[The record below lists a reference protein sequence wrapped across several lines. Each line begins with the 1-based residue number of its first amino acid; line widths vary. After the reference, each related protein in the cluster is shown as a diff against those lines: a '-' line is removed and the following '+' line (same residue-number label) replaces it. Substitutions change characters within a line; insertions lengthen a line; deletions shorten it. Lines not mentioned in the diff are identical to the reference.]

1 MVRSIGVCLL
11 GTPHVMTDE
20 QISRF
25 VQYYQRLTEHCL
37 VDLPGRVNHLFRLDE
52 QRVICDYRQ
61 PLGAVV

>member
-1 MVRSIGVCLL
+1 
-11 GTPHVMTDE
+11 MTDE